1 MFDELHQENV
11 LYTVLFVE
19 QQDILC
25 LTGALWTATTLSRF
39 VSRCYHFSVLRE
51 VIRNADY

>member
-51 VIRNADY
+51 V